1 MHIEDTTVR
10 LQNDCNPLRVKPSDS
25 MAQTGTQ
32 RGADGMKDTAQT
44 SALARIASEAM
55 RQMQEE
61 TPIREDK
68 VAQFKGWASDD
79 TKMFSDEAINA
90 IFSRMFAL

>member
-10 LQNDCNPLRVKPSDS
+10 LQNECNPLRVKPSDS

-44 SALARIASEAM
+44 SPLARIASEAM

-61 TPIREDK
+61 SAIREDK
-68 VAQFKGWASDD
+68 VAQFKGWATDD
-79 TKMFSDEAINA
+79 SKVFSDEAINA